1 MNANVSAGA
10 AIVATDAAK
19 ATAQMVKP
27 LATPVGESRKAP
39 REIVDNLDL
48 SEGSLALQTTSVQQP
63 EPKIEAPRIP
73 IQAPRSQW
81 DQDKLDQIDRLEVLL
96 SKGQYSVEPF
106 MVDAIALRLARFM
119 VAG

>member
-10 AIVATDAAK
+10 AIVATNATK
-19 ATAQMVKP
+19 APIQTTKP
-27 LATPVGESRKAP
+27 VTSPVGEQPKQPIRDTA
-39 REIVDNLDL
+39 DNIDL
-48 SEGSLALQTTSVQQP
+48 SEGALALQMASVP
-63 EPKIEAPRIP
+63 EPKIQAPQIP

-81 DQDKLDQIDRLEVLL
+81 DQDRLDQIDRLEVLL
-96 SKGQYSVEPF
+96 SKGQYHVEPF